1 MTASDRKDDAAIADD
16 VAEWFG
22 KYFADRPAQL
32 FALLGLAQIAARA
45 MGGDS
50 ASRQMILD
58 GTIDSLLGIDAER
71 AVFASGVA
79 LRTFLSVASGKDDPD
94 PETFTAD
101 AVAWAQ
107 RWELAQYSR

>member
-1 MTASDRKDDAAIADD
+1 MTASERKDDDAIAAD

-22 KYFADRPAQL
+22 KFFADRPAQL

-50 ASRQMILD
+50 DSRQMILD
-58 GTIDSLLGIDAER
+58 GTIDSLLGTNAER
-71 AVFASGVA
+71 MVFASGVT
-79 LRTFLSVASGKDDPD
+79 LKTFLSVASGQDDPD
-94 PETFTAD
+94 PATFQAD

-107 RWELAQYSR
+107 RWERARYSQ